1 MTRITVVGGGK
12 MGEALIAGIV
22 ANAGSPTASGND
34 VAVSVVEPDA
44 SRADELVKRYGIEQ
58 LPNAKAAAES
68 ELLILAVKP
77 QIIAKVGR
85 ELADQ
90 LDSKHVVISVAAG
103 ATLGFL
109 AKVFGGDV
117 QLVRAMPNTPALVG
131 KGATGLSFGGNV
143 SSESRVLVR
152 EIFSAVGAV
161 VEIDDELQDAVTSVS
176 GSGPAYFFA
185 FVEALTV
192 GGVEQGL
199 DAKTAELLAKQTL
212 IGAAAMLEETGDSAT
227 TLRENVTSPNGTTQA
242 ALESLT
248 ANGLA
253 DTVVKAEHAAA
264 ARSAEMTE
272 ELLRQIDS

>member
-22 ANAGSPTASGND
+22 ANAGSEAANGND
-34 VAVSVVEPDA
+34 VVVSVVEPDA

-58 LPNAKAAAES
+58 LPNAEAAAES

-109 AKVFGGDV
+109 AKVFGEGV

-143 SSESRVLVR
+143 TSESRVLVG

-161 VEIDDELQDAVTSVS
+161 VEVGDELQDAVTSVS

-185 FVEALTV
+185 FVEALTA
-192 GGVEQGL
+192 GGIEQGL

-227 TLRENVTSPNGTTQA
+227 ILRENVTSPNGTTQA

-253 DTVVKAEHAAA
+253 DTVAKAERAAA